1 MGEKGTSKNA
11 RPARFVAAAFLAA
24 CLYALSTPCS
34 KVLLANV
41 APNMMAA
48 MLYLGAGVGMAALTG
63 ARVVMRRGASD
74 EKPLERSD
82 TPYVVAMVLLDV
94 AAPILLMAGLA
105 HAAPE
110 NVALLNNFEI
120 VATAVIALLVFRERV
135 ASRTWAGIVVITL
148 SCALLSLEGSD
159 ALSFSSGSLLVLG
172 ACLCW
177 GVENNCTSR
186 LSEKDPAQVVV
197 VKGLGSGTGALTV
210 ALLAGDALPALPDA
224 VAALVLGFV
233 AYGLSIFFYV
243 YAQRGLGAA
252 RTSAYYAVNPFIG
265 AALSLA
271 LFQTMPGPAFL
282 LALALMALG
291 AWLVTP
297 REDWTLE
304 K

>member
-1 MGEKGTSKNA
+1 MSSRAG
-11 RPARFVAAAFLAA
+11 RFVAAAFLAA

-48 MLYLGAGVGMAALTG
+48 LLYLGAGVGMAALTA
-63 ARVVMRRGASD
+63 ARAAVGRGPSA
-74 EKPLERSD
+74 EAPLERAD
-82 TPYVVAMVLLDV
+82 APYVAAMVLLDV
-94 AAPILLMAGLA
+94 AAPILLMAGLS

-120 VATAVIALLVFRERV
+120 VATAVIALLAFQERV
-135 ASRTWAGIVVITL
+135 AARTWAGIAVITV
-148 SCALLSLEGSD
+148 SCALLSLEGEA

-186 LSEKDPAQVVV
+186 LSQRDPAQVVI
-197 VKGLGSGTGALTV
+197 VKGLGSGAGALAV
-210 ALLAGDALPALPDA
+210 ALAAGDALPAPPDA
-224 VAALVLGFV
+224 LAALLLGFV

-265 AALSLA
+265 AVLSLV
-271 LFQTMPGPAFL
+271 LFKTVPGPAFL

-297 REDWTLE
+297 REG
-304 K
+304 